1 MEEKQQNITHEKVR
15 VLLII
20 ENGKVIYSKHLLD
33 NEFVGCMDTFLWM
46 AERAGYTI
54 IPPAKEQTLWVMLPT
69 L

>member
-33 NEFVGCMDTFLWM
+33 N
-46 AERAGYTI
+46 
-54 IPPAKEQTLWVMLPT
+54 
-69 L
+69 

>member
-1 MEEKQQNITHEKVR
+1 MEVKQQNMTHEKIR
-15 VLLII
+15 VLLTI

-54 IPPAKEQTLWVMLPT
+54 IPPAKEQTL
-69 L
+69 

>member
-46 AERAGYTI
+46 TKRAGYTI
-54 IPPAKEQTLWVMLPT
+54 IPPAKEQTL
-69 L
+69 

>member
-20 ENGKVIYSKHLLD
+20 FNWKVIYSKHLLY

-54 IPPAKEQTLWVMLPT
+54 IPPAKEQTL
-69 L
+69 